1 MSCRAEYKILQKR
14 IECIEGQDKTRRD
27 EIRQARK
34 VKDMSK
40 RLYRERLYRARV
52 DKIMQV

>member
-1 MSCRAEYKILQKR
+1 MSSRAEYKILQRR

-40 RLYRERLYRARV
+40 RQYRERPYRASIDR
-52 DKIMQV
+52 IME